1 METSARHPESA
12 PPDLAAL
19 DLVDASPRD
28 LASGPPAVDD
38 GRRGP
43 FGPASAG
50 VDEPSGEPPAPDGPA
65 AVDDGACAIC
75 LDAIPPSDVALV
87 ASCLHA
93 FCAPCV
99 VRWSDFQLETAAKRL
114 SSAARSSDPTC
125 PCCKSPFNSL
135 LVYRTLDGEVRQDLR
150 EESLCLLRRARWLPE
165 TSKSFEWESD
175 HALAVAAQ
183 AAAYAE
189 SGGSPFFEEDH
200 FVYDEDYLDDEEE
213 FMDGLY
219 GTGRRGSRRGGSSA
233 SRGGNAI
240 VIGNRRFGAN
250 GHISQGRRVYARPA
264 VREED
269 TPPAAAKGARRKG
282 KHPAGGSASTPKRPE
297 GKGGDANAPA
307 PAPAPAG
314 GEKPKP
320 TAGGKDAAVEPDA
333 PGTPTDAIAV
343 PAPPATG
350 TAETPPT
357 PSPGSGGTP
366 GGAARGKKAAKRAEA
381 KAKKEEKEALRR
393 KKRAE
398 TMAAAIAE
406 REARRAAG
414 GGSPGGSLRSTLPD
428 LSDIGDESE
437 GEEEGEGG
445 AAAADDDAEVPP
457 RSSERPPDAA
467 AGEDACVFALDDCA

>member
-297 GKGGDANAPA
+297 GKGGDANP
-307 PAPAPAG
+307 PVPAPAG

-437 GEEEGEGG
+437 GEEEGGGG
-445 AAAADDDAEVPP
+445 AAAGDDDA
-457 RSSERPPDAA
+457 
-467 AGEDACVFALDDCA
+467 

>member
-50 VDEPSGEPPAPDGPA
+50 VDEPSGEPSAPDGPA

-282 KHPAGGSASTPKRPE
+282 CLLYTS
-297 GKGGDANAPA
+297 
-307 PAPAPAG
+307 
-314 GEKPKP
+314 
-320 TAGGKDAAVEPDA
+320 
-333 PGTPTDAIAV
+333 
-343 PAPPATG
+343 
-350 TAETPPT
+350 
-357 PSPGSGGTP
+357 PSPRD
-366 GGAARGKKAAKRAEA
+366 A
-381 KAKKEEKEALRR
+381 
-393 KKRAE
+393 
-398 TMAAAIAE
+398 
-406 REARRAAG
+406 
-414 GGSPGGSLRSTLPD
+414 TLSRMP
-428 LSDIGDESE
+428 
-437 GEEEGEGG
+437 
-445 AAAADDDAEVPP
+445 
-457 RSSERPPDAA
+457 SSA
-467 AGEDACVFALDDCA
+467 

>member
-1 METSARHPESA
+1 
-12 PPDLAAL
+12 
-19 DLVDASPRD
+19 
-28 LASGPPAVDD
+28 
-38 GRRGP
+38 
-43 FGPASAG
+43 
-50 VDEPSGEPPAPDGPA
+50 
-65 AVDDGACAIC
+65 
-75 LDAIPPSDVALV
+75 
-87 ASCLHA
+87 
-93 FCAPCV
+93 

-165 TSKSFEWESD
+165 TSKSFVWESD

-297 GKGGDANAPA
+297 GKGGDAPA

-428 LSDIGDESE
+428 LSDVGDESE
-437 GEEEGEGG
+437 GEEDGSP
-445 AAAADDDAEVPP
+445 ADNDAEATP
-457 RSSERPPDAA
+457 RASERPPDAA

>member
-307 PAPAPAG
+307 PAPAG

-445 AAAADDDAEVPP
+445 AGDDDAETTP
-457 RSSERPPDAA
+457 RASERPPDAA

>member
-307 PAPAPAG
+307 PAPAG
-314 GEKPKP
+314 GEKTKP

-445 AAAADDDAEVPP
+445 AGDDDAETTP
-457 RSSERPPDAA
+457 RASERPPDAA

>member
-307 PAPAPAG
+307 PAPAG

-437 GEEEGEGG
+437 GEEEGDGG
-445 AAAADDDAEVPP
+445 AGDDDAEAPP
-457 RSSERPPDAA
+457 RASERPPDAA